1 MVEAATMGAATET
14 ESDPETETE
23 TEEAGDGL

>member
-14 ESDPETETE
+14 ESDSETETE